1 MCKVNPE
8 HLKNVVYEKGLK
20 VLHMEIL
27 KAIYGCI
34 ESALRWYE
42 LHAGILEKDNFVI
55 NSHYTCV
62 ANKIINR

>member
-42 LHAGILEKDNFVI
+42 LHAGILEK
-55 NSHYTCV
+55 
-62 ANKIINR
+62 IILL